1 MASESSDQLHFV
13 LIPFMSQGHLIPMID
28 IAKIL
33 AQRNAVVTIITTP
46 LNAARFNATIDRAAE
61 SGLPI
66 RLLQLQFPYA
76 EAGLPEGCEN
86 IDSLPSP
93 DLITNFLTATK
104 MLQQPVEQ
112 LLEELKPSPSCLIPA
127 KQFPWTAETALKFHV
142 PRVSFD
148 GTSCFSRLCF
158 NSLHVSK
165 VYENV
170 LSDTDTFVVPGLPD
184 RIELRK
190 AQLPRA
196 FNPGPNDKDMNVFHE
211 KVREAEAEAYGVLV
225 NSYEE
230 LEPAYVEGYRKATG
244 QRVWCIGP
252 VSLCS
257 QEDMDKAARGNL
269 KLSPFIRIIK
279 LIYFYM
285 SIYERDENSHPFH

>member
-1 MASESSDQLHFV
+1 MASESPDQLHFV
-13 LIPFMSQGHLIPMID
+13 LIPLMSQGHLIPMID

-33 AQRNAVVTIITTP
+33 AQRNAVATIITTP
-46 LNAARFNATIDRAAE
+46 LNAARFNATIDRAVE

-86 IDSLPSP
+86 IDSIPSP
-93 DLITNFLTATK
+93 DLIMNFVTA
-104 MLQQPVEQ
+104 MNLLQQPVEQ
-112 LLEELKPSPSCLIPA
+112 LLEELKPSPSCLISDKHFA
-127 KQFPWTAETALKFHV
+127 WTAETALKFHI

-148 GTSCFSRLCF
+148 GTNCFSLLCF
-158 NSLHVSK
+158 NSLYVSK

-190 AQLPRA
+190 AQLPGA
-196 FNPGPNDKDMNVFHE
+196 FNPGPNGKDLNVFRE

-230 LEPAYVEGYRKATG
+230 LEPAYVEEYRKATG

-252 VSLCS
+252 VSLCN
-257 QEDMDKAARGNL
+257 QADIDKAERGNV
-269 KLSPFIRIIK
+269 KLSPFFFFFFFLK
-279 LIYFYM
+279 
-285 SIYERDENSHPFH
+285 

>member
-1 MASESSDQLHFV
+1 MASESPDQLHFV

-46 LNAARFNATIDRAAE
+46 LNAVRINATIDRAVE

-66 RLLQLQFPYA
+66 RLFQLQFPYA

-93 DLITNFLTATK
+93 DLIMNFVTAMN

-112 LLEELKPSPSCLIPA
+112 LLEELKPSPSCLIPD
-127 KQFPWTAETALKFHV
+127 KQFPWTAETALKFHL

-148 GTSCFSRLCF
+148 GTNCFSRLCF

-165 VYENV
+165 VHENV

-190 AQLPRA
+190 AQLPGA
-196 FNPGPNDKDMNVFHE
+196 FNPGPNDKDTNVFRE
-211 KVREAEAEAYGVLV
+211 KVREAETEAYGVLV

-230 LEPAYVEGYRKATG
+230 LEPAYVEGCRKATG

-257 QEDMDKAARGNL
+257 QEDMDKADRGNVNV
-269 KLSPFIRIIK
+269 KLSPFI
-279 LIYFYM
+279 
-285 SIYERDENSHPFH
+285 SIS